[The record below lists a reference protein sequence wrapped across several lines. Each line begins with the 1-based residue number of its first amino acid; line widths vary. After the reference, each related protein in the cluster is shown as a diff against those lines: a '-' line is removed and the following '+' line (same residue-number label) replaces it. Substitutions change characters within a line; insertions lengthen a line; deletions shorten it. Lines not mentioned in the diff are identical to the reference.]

1 MENHERMKGRMSR
14 RDVLVAGGAA
24 LLAGPASIIGSREA
38 AAQAKGT
45 IRVWTTQGAPLQR
58 QAYDYMVKSF
68 EAANPGAKISL
79 ELFTDDDAWPKL
91 TAAYAGKDVPDLVQH
106 LTPEITGALYD
117 RGLVELMGD
126 VVKEVGENDFQET
139 SREIYSTGKGDY
151 FATVIGNACLCTL
164 WVRKDLLAQ
173 EGLKVPV
180 YFDEWLDV
188 AKKTTK
194 GGRYGVVLPY
204 GRKGMSNYLLY
215 FAINA
220 SGGWV
225 IDPDMQVTFNSP
237 QTVYALEFLK
247 EMRQYNPP
255 GANNYSFGETLGGYV
270 SGVAATSI
278 YTGRV
283 LVNVETQNPKISEHI
298 MAARF
303 PMRREGGRPWASC
316 SFASQFIPKGA
327 KNVAGAKRFA
337 VWQYK
342 PDVYTRFLHSAP
354 GHLLPSL
361 NSTGKN
367 AEYLAHPILQKHK
380 GSVAQLMENVSIGK
394 SPVKPSPKHKYIYK
408 SGDIIGS
415 DVMAEVL
422 QRVVVENVPAKT
434 AAAWGQ
440 DRIAQIMKG

>member
-1 MENHERMKGRMSR
+1 MNRPGRTSLSR
-14 RDVLVAGGAA
+14 RDVLRAGGAA
-24 LLAGPASIIGSREA
+24 LLTGPAGLALSDDA
-38 AAQAKGT
+38 VAQTTGT
-45 IRVWTTQGAPLQR
+45 VRVWTTQGAPLQM
-58 QAYDYMVKSF
+58 QAYDYMVKTF
-68 EAANPGAKISL
+68 EAAHPGTKVNL

-91 TAAYAGKDVPDLVQH
+91 TTAYAGKDVPDLVQH
-106 LTPEITGALYD
+106 LTPEITGSLYD
-117 RGLVELMGD
+117 RGLVELMTD
-126 VVKEVGENDFQET
+126 VVKEVGESDFQDS
-139 SREIYSTGKGDY
+139 SRDIYSTGKGDY
-151 FATVIGNACLCTL
+151 FATVIGNACMCTL
-164 WVRKDLLAQ
+164 WYRKDLLA
-173 EGLKVPV
+173 EAGVKVPV

-194 GGRYGVVLPY
+194 GGRYGVALPY
-204 GRKGMSNYLLY
+204 GKKGMSNYLLF
-215 FAINA
+215 FALNA

-237 QTVYALEFLK
+237 QTVAALEFLK

-255 GANNYSFGETLGGYV
+255 GANNYSFNETLGAYV

-283 LVNVETQNPKISEHI
+283 LGNVETQNPKISEQI
-298 MAARF
+298 ACARF

-327 KNVAGAKRFA
+327 KNVAAAKRFA

-342 PDVYTRFLHSAP
+342 PDVYIRFLHSAP

-361 NSTGKN
+361 TSIGASK
-367 AEYLAHPILQKHK
+367 AYLDNPVLEKHK
-380 GSVAQLMENVSIGK
+380 PEVAQLLDNVSFGR
-394 SPVKPSPKHKYIYK
+394 SASKPSPKHKFIYK
-408 SGDIIGS
+408 AGDIIGS

-440 DRIAQIMKG
+440 DRIAQIMKS